1 MNAEGITYL
10 DAIDKLEELRLIM
23 KRVHKKSD
31 VPYRK
36 AGFQA
41 MMLISEKNKVTMHT
55 KLKDKR
61 NYKFQAFEN
70 IKKNS
75 SRFKKSSTY
84 SETKLK
90 LSLAADLSTVV

>member
-1 MNAEGITYL
+1 
-10 DAIDKLEELRLIM
+10 
-23 KRVHKKSD
+23 
-31 VPYRK
+31 
-36 AGFQA
+36 
-41 MMLISEKNKVTMHT
+41 MHT